1 MLVVTRCHWYV
12 NVGVGTPVHVPLVV
26 VSVCPKVAVPVT
38 AGATVLTGALPAT
51 EAVEFE
57 LAETPEGAT
66 ELVAVTTQRIVL
78 A

>member
-1 MLVVTRCHWYV
+1 VVE
-12 NVGVGTPVHVPLVV
+12 LK
-26 VSVCPKVAVPVT
+26 VCPTVAVPVT
-38 AGATVLTGALPAT
+38 AGATVLAGALPAT
-51 EAVEFE
+51 EAVELE

>member
-1 MLVVTRCHWYV
+1 VPVVE
-12 NVGVGTPVHVPLVV
+12 LK
-26 VSVCPKVAVPVT
+26 VCPTVAVPVT

-57 LAETPEGAT
+57 FAETPEGAT

>member
-1 MLVVTRCHWYV
+1 VK
-12 NVGVGTPVHVPLVV
+12 VGVGTPVHVPLVV
-26 VSVCPKVAVPVT
+26 VSVEPKVAVPVT

-57 LAETPEGAT
+57 FALTADKV
-66 ELVAVTTQRIVL
+66 LVAVTTQRIVL